1 MSLKESK
8 CEACTIDA
16 PLVSDHEAIEL
27 LKELDNW
34 KIEHHDNIKQLV
46 KHCLLY
52 TSPSPRD

>member
-27 LKELDNW
+27 LKD
-34 KIEHHDNIKQLV
+34 
-46 KHCLLY
+46 CLLY
-52 TSPSPRD
+52 TSDAADDA

>member
-16 PLVSDHEAIEL
+16 PLVSDHEAVKL

-34 KIEHHDNIKQLV
+34 KIE
-46 KHCLLY
+46 LL
-52 TSPSPRD
+52 SLIHI

>member
-27 LKELDNW
+27 LKELDNC
-34 KIEHHDNIKQLV
+34 
-46 KHCLLY
+46 CLLY
-52 TSPSPRD
+52 TSDAADE